1 MKDRRHPVT
10 ANLAAM
16 ANNHR
21 LGRLMSSHHILSAAI
36 LSIATAF
43 CFSTAKAQFVAMDRA
58 TGILTD
64 RLSAKQLERWHKIER
79 IVFAVNNEGQ
89 ILHPVL
95 HALWKWVNASGH
107 AIYIEIPEAQNQGS
121 CTAGSFR
128 LERFDPTGRRHIAVI
143 RLSLSNID
151 NAYIG
156 PETARSDGLIPF
168 VELGKEERY
177 AEVLGHELAHA
188 QEILLNPERTR
199 QVEEYIEQTN
209 NLMRFRPWG
218 SLYLLGAEMRQRI
231 ATRDFLIER
240 LERYAEMVETLVW
253 DELLAGQRARKRGR
267 QWGWP

>member
-1 MKDRRHPVT
+1 MKDRHHPAT
-10 ANLAAM
+10 ANLAAL

-21 LGRLMSSHHILSAAI
+21 WGGLMSSRHILSAVV

-43 CFSTAKAQFVAMDRA
+43 IFSTAKAQVVAPNRA

-79 IVFAVNNEGQ
+79 IIFAVNAEGQ

-95 HALWKWVNASGH
+95 HALWKWMNASGH
-107 AIYIEIPEAQNQGS
+107 AIYIEIPEPQNQGS

-143 RLSLSNID
+143 RLNLSNID
-151 NAYIG
+151 NAYLG
-156 PETARSDGLIPF
+156 PERARSDGLIPF
-168 VELGKEERY
+168 VGLGKEERY

-209 NLMRFRPWG
+209 DLMRFRPG
-218 SLYLLGAEMRQRI
+218 VSAGLYLLGTEMRQRI
-231 ATRDFLIER
+231 TTRDFLIER

-253 DELLAGQRARKRGR
+253 GELLAGQRAKKE
-267 QWGWP
+267 Q